1 MSAVA
6 VTEVEYRASINEMF
20 KALDMDRNDSLDW
33 GECRDMVSA
42 VMKQD
47 GGYNADSFKAK
58 YDSMDQN
65 DDGKISKSEFIEA
78 VVEIGRERML
88 FGVRPSGK
96 KLANSG
102 VRVAYAVADTS
113 EDPVD
118 IQLFRE
124 GLSCLGKTFNN
135 ARHAYL
141 KLNMSDKALT
151 TIKVSLHPDFLNQC
165 HSIFVGRRTLQVPLV
180 YRRVKQLT
188 DDAAVPD

>member
-6 VTEVEYRASINEMF
+6 VTETEYRASVVDMF

-33 GECRDMVSA
+33 TECKDMVSA

-58 YDSMDQN
+58 YDAMDKN
-65 DDGKISKSEFIEA
+65 SDGKISKTELIEA
-78 VVEIGRERML
+78 VVAIGRERNL
-88 FGVRPSGK
+88 FGAAPPMVKGADRR
-96 KLANSG
+96 A
-102 VRVAYAVADTS
+102 VVQFAVADNG

-118 IQLFRE
+118 IKLFRE

-141 KLNMSDKALT
+141 KLSLSDKSLSSL
-151 TIKVSLHPDFLNQC
+151 KVSVCESSH
-165 HSIFVGRRTLQVPLV
+165 
-180 YRRVKQLT
+180 
-188 DDAAVPD
+188 

>member
-6 VTEVEYRASINEMF
+6 VTETEYRASVVDMF

-33 GECRDMVSA
+33 AECKDMVSA

-58 YDSMDQN
+58 YDAMDKN
-65 DDGKISKSEFIEA
+65 SDGKISKTELIEA
-78 VVEIGRERML
+78 VVAIGRERNL
-88 FGVRPSGK
+88 FGAAPPMVKGADRR
-96 KLANSG
+96 A
-102 VRVAYAVADTS
+102 VVQFAVADNG

-118 IQLFRE
+118 IKLFRE

-141 KLNMSDKALT
+141 KLSLSDKSLSSL
-151 TIKVSLHPDFLNQC
+151 KVSVCESSH
-165 HSIFVGRRTLQVPLV
+165 
-180 YRRVKQLT
+180 
-188 DDAAVPD
+188 